1 MYVSLRS
8 LCSFRGPSYIEAIY
22 DLFQRD
28 GYDAQICFFRLKLQ
42 SNPLWSIP
50 QYAEH
55 EKEGITFT
63 YFPYDEAMQQLEG
76 KDITSG
82 EQMNEELASLR
93 LSSAEALKRAEA
105 GERVGY
111 IAVLIIAEKKPL

>member
-1 MYVSLRS
+1 
-8 LCSFRGPSYIEAIY
+8 
-22 DLFQRD
+22 
-28 GYDAQICFFRLKLQ
+28 
-42 SNPLWSIP
+42 
-50 QYAEH
+50 
-55 EKEGITFT
+55 
-63 YFPYDEAMQQLEG
+63 MQQLEG
-76 KDITSG
+76 KDITSV